1 MRIPE
6 VLFSL
11 INLLMSLLLRS
22 WLHGVMS
29 SSVLLLSVRG
39 RRTGRQISLPLRYM
53 KNDIGF
59 VCFTTDNAAWW
70 RNFEEP
76 YAVNVL
82 VAGETFS
89 GTASAKRITAGEPV
103 DSLRSFLK
111 RFPSD
116 AGYHGVSVVRGIPS
130 ESDLTGASKRSVQ
143 VQVSSAGM
151 AKMRDHARR
160 RTGVRG

>member
-6 VLFSL
+6 SLLPL

-22 WLHGVMS
+22 WVHGVMS
-29 SSVLLLSVRG
+29 SSVLLLSFRG
-39 RRTGRQISLPLRYM
+39 RRTGRHISVPLRYM
-53 KNDIGF
+53 KNERGF

-76 YAVNVL
+76 HAVNVL
-82 VAGETFS
+82 VAGKNLR
-89 GTASAKRITAGEPV
+89 GIASAKRVTAGKPLDV
-103 DSLRSFLK
+103 LRLFLK

-116 AGYHGVSVVRGIPS
+116 AGYHSVSVVRGIPS

-143 VQVSSAGM
+143 VQVGSIQHVG
-151 AKMRDHARR
+151 
-160 RTGVRG
+160 T